1 MVKEIPR
8 GNIACKIVTWGA
20 ENNSFKDRHDLTQIQ
35 YALTFVPCIF
45 SHAVSLKG
53 HLLISLVWDYTPS
66 KSLTSVLFLKWQEEE
81 KHGRPENKP
90 SFPSAPRLPFRSIQ
104 LLLHSNRLKKI
115 MLQNLASTE
124 FIFFRIFNKRPPNVK
139 IIIYFLYVC
148 KFFPIAKIS

>member
-1 MVKEIPR
+1 MPHR
-8 GNIACKIVTWGA
+8 NIAREIVTWAA
-20 ENNSFKDRHDLTQIQ
+20 ENNSIKDRHDPNSVWFN
-35 YALTFVPCIF
+35 FVPSIF
-45 SHAVSLKG
+45 SHCGSLKG

-66 KSLTSVLFLKWQEEE
+66 KSLTSVLFLKWQGEE

-90 SFPSAPRLPFRSIQ
+90 SFPSAPRLPPRSIQ

-115 MLQNLASTE
+115 MLQNLASIE